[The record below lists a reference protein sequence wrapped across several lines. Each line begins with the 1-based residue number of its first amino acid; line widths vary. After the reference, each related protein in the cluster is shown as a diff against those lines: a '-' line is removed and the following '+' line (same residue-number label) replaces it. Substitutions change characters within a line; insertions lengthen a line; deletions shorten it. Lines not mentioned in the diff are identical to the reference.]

1 MVRLKSWVSAR
12 YWQCHY
18 LMAEA
23 IGKEVWGKGAP
34 FGLTYARFNDLWGP
48 LVSESHNFRSVA
60 QKPGI
65 TQRGNDCQMHHIHI
79 PISAAG
85 LFSLWMV
92 MRPLLYWSLRLGI
105 SAPNLIFSRIITA
118 NNSLLGKSNCC
129 DFHCCWKSLWSESC
143 ISHRKSLSSHH
154 VIKLRSNQMACK
166 SVSFQKGFL
175 PAGRVLGIE
184 NALFP
189 WGV

>member
-1 MVRLKSWVSAR
+1 MVRLKFWVSAR
-12 YWQCHY
+12 YWRYYY

-23 IGKEVWGKGAP
+23 IGKEVWWKGAP
-34 FGLTYARFNDLWGP
+34 FGLTDARFNDLWGP
-48 LVSESHNFRSVA
+48 LVNESHNFRSVA
-60 QKPGI
+60 QKSGI
-65 TQRGNDCQMHHIHI
+65 TQRGNDCHIPI

-105 SAPNLIFSRIITA
+105 SAPNLIFSGIITA

-143 ISHRKSLSSHH
+143 ISQPQEKSIQPPRNKTKIQSNGLQECFISERLLTSRKSS
-154 VIKLRSNQMACK
+154 RDW
-166 SVSFQKGFL
+166 KGF
-175 PAGRVLGIE
+175 VSLGCLI
-184 NALFP
+184 
-189 WGV
+189 